1 MTMTETIKIGDH
13 PAALALPSR
22 ILAALRRIFWG
33 FRMYQRPLG
42 AKGVLAYCSYRV
54 FGSPK
59 TIVVKATQIPN
70 PVTLRIRTTDVSG
83 YDQILLRGHYGLPLP
98 FVPKTIVDLGANIGM
113 ASLYYAHAYPEARIV
128 AVEAEA
134 SNFEVLLR
142 NVRPYPTILPIH
154 AAIWNRDGEVAM
166 TTPPEADGGID
177 KTIFTAHEGEG
188 TRVRAITMRTLM
200 EDAHISS
207 IDLLKVDIEGAEKE
221 VFETAREWIQ
231 NVRCI
236 AIELHD
242 RFKPGCRPAVSAVTE
257 DFLESEKGET
267 TIYLR
272 KSCPGP
278 SEGDLQAGQPGSQ
291 LRRMV

>member
-1 MTMTETIKIGDH
+1 MTMRETIKIGDP
-13 PAALALPSR
+13 PAALAFPSR

-42 AKGVLAYCSYRV
+42 AKGVLAYCSHRV

-59 TIVVKATQIPN
+59 TIVVKATEISN

-83 YDQILLRGHYGLPLP
+83 YEQILLRGHYGLSLP
-98 FVPKTIVDLGANIGM
+98 FVPQTIVDLGANIGM

-142 NVRPYPTILPIH
+142 NVRPYPKILPIH

-177 KTIFTAHEGEG
+177 KTIFIAHEGEG

-200 EDAHISS
+200 EDARISS

-272 KSCPGP
+272 SR
-278 SEGDLQAGQPGSQ
+278 GS
-291 LRRMV
+291 